1 MHGAR
6 RVDYRKAIKRLGRH
20 DGLFQWDK
28 GYQQSKILSAQ
39 QWRQVPAQ
47 ITVRLLRFDAVIRR
61 RKKRVTLV
69 TTLLDPVAY
78 PAHQLIGL
86 YARRWHLEL
95 ALRHLKT
102 TLGMELKCLNC
113 PSFHTT
119 ASQSNATACIADSLF
134 TLSAFCLPCRSA
146 LAAAGAFVRGKSFL
160 FAFPSKRGNMECL
173 RRSRACSL
181 TQGGLPAR
189 LQDPR
194 ETSGEH
200 ARLARAGRR
209 PRRLVPAVAD
219 KGRPGRQ

>member
-1 MHGAR
+1 MGLCPFKNLPLR
-6 RVDYRKAIKRLGRH
+6 RENVERVRLRKAH
-20 DGLFQWDK
+20 
-28 GYQQSKILSAQ
+28 
-39 QWRQVPAQ
+39 RQTISTEPW
-47 ITVRLLRFDAVIRR
+47 
-61 RKKRVTLV
+61 
-69 TTLLDPVAY
+69 PVDSSINY
-78 PAHQLIGL
+78 PARELIGL
-86 YARRWHLEL
+86 YARRWRLEL

-200 ARLARAGRR
+200 ARLACAGRR